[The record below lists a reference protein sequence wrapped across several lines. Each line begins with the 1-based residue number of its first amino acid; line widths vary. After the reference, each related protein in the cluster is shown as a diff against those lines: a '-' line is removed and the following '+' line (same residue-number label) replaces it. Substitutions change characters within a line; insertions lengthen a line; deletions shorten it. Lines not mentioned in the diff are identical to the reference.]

1 MFGNGGRNILYK
13 GRTVL
18 KRWSLIFYGTEEDV
32 SVNANYSSS
41 TSNKDG
47 NSSYV
52 VYTPRNSSTSSVV
65 DTIETTKGESGGGP
79 SPSGRNKSG
88 RPKIKGKLMSKK
100 QKGAPTG
107 KPVGQLE
114 NPYSPSESHVI
125 ITSDDEE
132 FRQFLQSKFG
142 LVRMSSSLLGGISAS
157 GGSSSSSNAG
167 KRNFGNWTSSSGIP
181 GVSVA
186 HALIPIKD
194 EAAALTTLSSS
205 SSTSSSSTST
215 MIRASS
221 LSSSSQ
227 VTPLSPTPT
236 SESSATKSIIALPV
250 NLNGTNNTAT
260 SAGTTE
266 RSSSTSS
273 RLSTTSSETL
283 TRNVNSIK
291 TTSVDTS
298 SQLPTSLNLSS
309 SNQSEQG
316 SLKTFSWLSCCSC
329 RCCFVRF

>member
-52 VYTPRNSSTSSVV
+52 VYTPRNSSASSVV
-65 DTIETTKGESGGGP
+65 DMIEKTKGESGGGK
-79 SPSGRNKSG
+79 NKSG
-88 RPKIKGKLMSKK
+88 RPRIKGKLLSKK
-100 QKGAPTG
+100 QKGATTPTG

-132 FRQFLQSKFG
+132 FRQFLESKFG

-227 VTPLSPTPT
+227 VTPLSPTPS
-236 SESSATKSIIALPV
+236 SESSATESIIALPV
-250 NLNGTNNTAT
+250 NLNRTNNTAT

-291 TTSVDTS
+291 RTSVDTS
-298 SQLPTSLNLSS
+298 SPLPTSLNLSS

-329 RCCFVRF
+329 RNCFVRF